1 VRFHRWVYLIGWTG
15 VTLLAIAGFAA
26 FSTVNGNGTVAGGS
40 NPWGATAGA
49 VSAQSVLVASGVGI
63 SSPPPAL
70 LEGAAD
76 PAVSTPKVVA
86 ATRSTAP
93 SRHTGWLSSVEVREL
108 VSRYFLPGDVNRG
121 VRTAW
126 CASRF
131 DPDLVDPQTGATG
144 LFGLGVEGFAD
155 LAEAAGMA
163 GSDPTHPETNTAVAA
178 FVVYHGEGWSAFGS
192 CSG

>member
-1 VRFHRWVYLIGWTG
+1 M
-15 VTLLAIAGFAA
+15 LAIAGFAA
-26 FSTVNGNGTVAGGS
+26 FSTVNGNGSVTGGS
-40 NPWGATAGA
+40 IPWGATAGA
-49 VSAQSVLVASGVGI
+49 VSGQSVLVASGIGI
-63 SSPPPAL
+63 SAPPSAL
-70 LEGAAD
+70 AAGNLD
-76 PAVSTPKVVA
+76 APVP
-86 ATRSTAP
+86 STAAAVAKAVAP
-93 SRHTGWLSSVEVREL
+93 ARRTGWLSSVEVREL

-144 LFGLGVEGFAD
+144 LFGLGTEGFAD

-163 GSDPTHPETNTAVAA
+163 ASDPTHPETNTAVAA
-178 FVVYHGEGWSAFGS
+178 YVVYHGDGWSAFGS